1 MKIVV
6 DINHP
11 AHVHYFKH
19 FIWEMQKR
27 GHEILIT
34 ASEKEISYKLLD
46 AYGFSYIKL
55 GNYGKSIPEK
65 IFNLPLLDFRMYR
78 AVKRFSPDL
87 FLGFGSIRAAH
98 VSRILKKPCIALDDT
113 EHAVWEHRLYVP
125 FTDVIITPACFQK
138 DFGKK
143 HIRYQ
148 GYTELAY
155 LHPDYFTPDPAVLEE
170 IGINEGDPIV
180 IIRFVSWHAGH
191 DFRQKGINN
200 KHLLVKELAEKARVL
215 ISSEEQLDKT
225 FESYHI
231 RIPPEKLHDLLYF
244 ATLYIGEG
252 ATTAS
257 ECAVL
262 GTHAIYVN
270 SLRVGTIHEEDEKY
284 HLVSDFS
291 HGDCTD
297 QQVIEK
303 AKTLLSDVFLRQ
315 KGKMKRSALL
325 GDSIDVTGFL
335 IWFIENYPESI
346 KIWRVNPEYQKK
358 FKCS

>member
-11 AHVHYFKH
+11 AHVHYFKN

-46 AYGFSYIKL
+46 SYGFSYIKL
-55 GNYGKSIPEK
+55 GNYGKSIAEK
-65 IFNLPLLDFRMYR
+65 IINLPLLDFRMYK
-78 AVKRFSPDL
+78 AVKKFNPDL

-125 FTDVIITPACFQK
+125 FTDVIITPTCFQK

-155 LHPDYFTPDPAVLEE
+155 LHPNYFTPDPIVLKE
-170 IGINEGDPIV
+170 IGMNEDDPIV
-180 IIRFVSWHAGH
+180 IIRFVSWYASH
-191 DFRQKGINN
+191 DFRQKGIHN
-200 KHLLVKELAEKARVL
+200 KHVLVKEMEGKARVL
-215 ISSEEQLDKT
+215 ISSEEQLDT
-225 FESYHI
+225 TLEPYHI
-231 RIPPEKLHDLLYF
+231 RTAPEKLHDLLYF

-270 SLRVGTIHEEDEKY
+270 SLKVGTIHEEDEKY

-291 HGDCTD
+291 DTDCTD

-303 AKTLLSDVFLRQ
+303 AKILLSDVSLKN

-325 GDSIDVTGFL
+325 QDIIDVTGFL
-335 IWFIENYPESI
+335 IWFIEYYPESI
-346 KIWRVNPEYQKK
+346 KIWNVDPEIQKK
-358 FKCS
+358 FRCN

>member
-11 AHVHYFKH
+11 AHVHYFKN

-34 ASEKEISYKLLD
+34 ASEKEISYNLLD

-55 GNYGKSIPEK
+55 GNYGKSTLEK
-65 IFNLPLLDFRMYR
+65 IVNLPLLDFRMYK
-78 AVKRFSPDL
+78 AVKRFNPDL

-125 FTDVIITPACFQK
+125 FTDVIITPTCFRK

-155 LHPDYFTPDPAVLEE
+155 LHPDYFIPDPKILKE
-170 IGINEGDPIV
+170 IGIDEDDTIIV
-180 IIRFVSWHAGH
+180 VRFVSWHASHDMGH
-191 DFRQKGINN
+191 SGIMNKKKFVRELQKY
-200 KHLLVKELAEKARVL
+200 ATVL
-215 ISSEEQLDKT
+215 ISSEGRLENELDNLRISLPPEQL
-225 FESYHI
+225 HN
-231 RIPPEKLHDLLYF
+231 LLYY
-244 ATLYIGEG
+244 ATLYVGEG

-262 GTHAIYVN
+262 GTHAFYLNTLRLGYLEEEEQKYGLVFNFNGKESMESACLAKVKELLKSSSIQKEGKKKRENLIVEN
-270 SLRVGTIHEEDEKY
+270 ISLTRY
-284 HLVSDFS
+284 LVEL
-291 HGDCTD
+291 
-297 QQVIEK
+297 IEK
-303 AKTLLSDVFLRQ
+303 
-315 KGKMKRSALL
+315 
-325 GDSIDVTGFL
+325 
-335 IWFIENYPESI
+335 YPESLS
-346 KIWRVNPEYQKK
+346 KDKNEW
-358 FKCS
+358 

>member
-11 AHVHYFKH
+11 AHVHYFKN

-34 ASEKEISYKLLD
+34 ASEKEISYNLLD

-55 GNYGKSIPEK
+55 GNYGKSTLEK
-65 IFNLPLLDFRMYR
+65 IVNLPLLDFRMYK
-78 AVKRFSPDL
+78 AVKRFNPDL

-125 FTDVIITPACFQK
+125 FTDVIITPTCFRK

-155 LHPDYFTPDPAVLEE
+155 LHPDYFIPDPKILKE
-170 IGINEGDPIV
+170 IGIDVDDTIIV
-180 IIRFVSWHAGH
+180 VRFVSWHASHDMGH
-191 DFRQKGINN
+191 SGIMNKKKFVRELQKY
-200 KHLLVKELAEKARVL
+200 ATVL
-215 ISSEEQLDKT
+215 ISSEGRLENELDNLRISLPPEQL
-225 FESYHI
+225 HN
-231 RIPPEKLHDLLYF
+231 LLYY
-244 ATLYIGEG
+244 ATLYVGEG

-262 GTHAIYVN
+262 GTHAFYLNTLRLGYLEEEEQKYGLVFNFNGKESMESACLAKIEELLKSSSIQKEGKKKRENLIVEN
-270 SLRVGTIHEEDEKY
+270 ISLTRY
-284 HLVSDFS
+284 LVEL
-291 HGDCTD
+291 
-297 QQVIEK
+297 IEK
-303 AKTLLSDVFLRQ
+303 
-315 KGKMKRSALL
+315 
-325 GDSIDVTGFL
+325 
-335 IWFIENYPESI
+335 YPESLS
-346 KIWRVNPEYQKK
+346 KDKNEW
-358 FKCS
+358 